1 LTSDTDG
8 LTLKVMPNR
17 SGKRGQGPK
26 DFSQIAYEVFQKA
39 IGEIPKEEP
48 ADPNKNPAAVT
59 LGRLGGLKGG
69 KARAAAL
76 SPKKRKL
83 IAQKAAQA
91 RWKPNPTTPPQ
102 P

>member
-1 LTSDTDG
+1 LTSYADS

-48 ADPNKNPAAVT
+48 AGPNKNPKAVT

-69 KARAAAL
+69 KARAESLTPAQ
-76 SPKKRKL
+76 RKE
-83 IAQKAAQA
+83 IAKKAADT
-91 RWKPNPTTPPQ
+91 RWREK
-102 P
+102 

>member
-1 LTSDTDG
+1 LTFEVDR
-8 LTLKVMPNR
+8 LTLEVMPNR

-69 KARAAAL
+69 KARANKLTADE
-76 SPKKRKL
+76 RKA
-83 IAQKAAQA
+83 IAKKAAET
-91 RWKPNPTTPPQ
+91 RWGSAK
-102 P
+102 

>member
-1 LTSDTDG
+1 MDR
-8 LTLKVMPNR
+8 LTLEVMPNR

-69 KARAAAL
+69 KARANKLTADE
-76 SPKKRKL
+76 RKA
-83 IAQKAAQA
+83 IAKKAAET
-91 RWKPNPTTPPQ
+91 RWGSAK
-102 P
+102 

>member
-1 LTSDTDG
+1 VDR

-48 ADPNKNPAAVT
+48 ADPNKSPKAVT
-59 LGRLGGLKGG
+59 LGRMGGLKGG
-69 KARAAAL
+69 KARAGSLTAQE
-76 SPKKRKL
+76 RKE
-83 IAQKAAQA
+83 IAKKAADA
-91 RWKPNPTTPPQ
+91 RWSAK
-102 P
+102 